1 MTSVQRF
8 IANDRNAVAGAVLT
22 ASVVK
27 AARAV
32 RQVSTTRAGNGRA
45 VLAGDYV
52 GHADTDIELEVIA
65 GGTTQRASAP
75 SFAGVGSG
83 ALSVVAVDSGATAQT
98 LTFTLA
104 DLGTETTHA
113 ELAVSGI
120 SIRAQASG
128 AAGNAIRISVVPD
141 LTATATAYSLLADWP
156 ARQTTQTGEQWAMGG
171 LPLSSKGELDALSP
185 RIRFGDDLDVYRPY
199 REYKDGAW
207 RMGLSPALK
216 TDLKA
221 GTPIYAITGGY
232 DITVTDG
239 VTPEVYEDV
248 ESFHDLIVALAA
260 SSLVE
265 VVGVAAADRRP
276 GGIAVVDVPLRT
288 TAWVL
293 SQTGKITLADVSAA
307 ADAPTEIVTIK
318 CSNADAI
325 GGEVW
330 TVSGTVSGN
339 IGQAITGI
347 PFTAS
352 PLAFTVPAPALTSL
366 GSGTFSSKFVPT
378 SRTDTDPGIPSVC
391 VRNFRL
397 GANATPKTITFTY
410 EERPDNDT
418 CDCNTVALS
427 GRITDACL
435 GLQGSP
441 EDAAMA
447 IDTEYL
453 NRIKLLY
460 QWREDSVRANTDYG
474 ASTTIPAVPA
484 SYRVVVNI
492 WDDVYQQNN
501 DQPQFE
507 LVSVNSWATLEDL
520 ESVVASFTDGPVPGT
535 LPHSLPHIGI
545 SISLEG
551 VAFTL
556 AATHLSPDEELTYLD
571 EWLHPLSIQVAW
583 QATAASPATTLPAYF
598 DAAEVDITLL
608 DNAIG
613 ILSGCLAEIYLSA
626 DARTDWDTLL
636 AEVQADFSLI
646 DDNPFNDVQDTG
658 KAGAIN
664 YMERYR
670 ATCDN
675 IRLTAGVLPKGSASG
690 SIAGDGCW
698 RDDESA
704 THWWV
709 DSDGIYLPIFTNQAY
724 VSVVP
729 SSGTG
734 ASADVPAG
742 APFSTK
748 EFGLYIAASCE
759 ERLKEGDQVVIKILG
774 VDGDR
779 PYSVGD
785 DAVIAV
791 VGGGPAYLSGGVTG
805 DDTLT
810 FAVSG
815 SVDGPLDPYAL
826 TALEPSY
833 IDAGIE
839 VQINRGGIPFALGDT
854 FTLGIE
860 TGQFRWRRD
869 GGAWSTAADIEDGAL
884 ALADGL
890 TVEFVPGAAPSFLDG
905 DAWIFSARQPYA
917 PANLQTPDA
926 AVWAWSGTGANIIIN
941 LGAETDIS
949 ALALARYSLPT
960 GATVLIEGGDGS
972 TWPKSQSMDVSGA
985 VSVAMLADIWSVTH
999 LRLTV
1004 ASATGGSIGW
1014 LWAGLPLATTY
1025 SAARCRM
1032 ARSYAIQRGG
1042 SINPSSQFL
1051 GAGQAGEIAWDADSS
1066 PLLQSDLDAVLAMLD
1081 HMQRQAEP
1089 MILVP
1094 HFLHASES
1102 GLVRVETDSIDPQ
1115 EYFQLQPDNSAHR
1128 IISLDLELRAVHQ

>member
-8 IANDRNAVAGAVLT
+8 IANNRNAVANATLT
-22 ASVVK
+22 ASAVK

-45 VLAGDYV
+45 VLAGDYI
-52 GHADTDIELEVIA
+52 GHADTEIDIEVIA

-83 ALSVVAVDSGATAQT
+83 ALSVVGVDPGATAQT

-128 AAGNAIRISVVPD
+128 AAGNSIRISVVPD

-156 ARQTTQTGEQWAMGG
+156 ASQTTQTGEQWAMGG

-207 RMGLSPALK
+207 QMGLSPALK
-216 TDLKA
+216 RDIKA
-221 GTPIYAITGGY
+221 GTPVWAVTGGY

-260 SSLVE
+260 SALVE

-293 SQTGKITLADVSAA
+293 SQTGKVTLQDVA
-307 ADAPTEIVTIK
+307 ADAAAPTEIVTVACI
-318 CSNADAI
+318 NADAV
-325 GGEVW
+325 GHEVW
-330 TVSGTVSGN
+330 SVTGSVSGN
-339 IGQAITGI
+339 LGQATTGI
-347 PFTAS
+347 PFGGV
-352 PLAFTVPAPALTSL
+352 PLAFTVPAPEAGDL
-366 GSGTFSSKFVPT
+366 GTGRFSTHFTPAA
-378 SRTDTDPGIPSVC
+378 RTEADLGIPSVC
-391 VRNFRL
+391 VRQFQL
-397 GANATPKTITFTY
+397 GINAQPKTITFTY
-410 EERPDNDT
+410 EERPNDET
-418 CDCNTVALS
+418 CDCTTVALI

-435 GLQGSP
+435 GLASGGTEMALDVEYQTRLSDLYEWRADFYDGGAALGY
-441 EDAAMA
+441 DADNSALDLDVA
-447 IDTEYL
+447 DSCT
-453 NRIKLLY
+453 KLFADALSEIY
-460 QWREDSVRANTDYG
+460 SSSSART
-474 ASTTIPAVPA
+474 
-484 SYRVVVNI
+484 I
-492 WDDVYQQNN
+492 WDTA
-501 DQPQFE
+501 F
-507 LVSVNSWATLEDL
+507 TDL
-520 ESVVASFTDGPVPGT
+520 QADLAAYIAQTETTPEIGAVLPVVATVCQYVVGNTYYNATRGRRYGLVAATADATPLTGAIQMGRFSWECDPLSESHAGFVTTGADGTISVT
-535 LPHSLPHIGI
+535 IG
-545 SISLEG
+545 G
-551 VAFTL
+551 VAYVFTFRDLGAYTNTSTPGSGDGL
-556 AATHLSPDEELTYLD
+556 AIAHTPETISRKYVGRMDM
-571 EWLHPLSIQVAW
+571 AR
-583 QATAASPATTLPAYF
+583 AAA
-598 DAAEVDITLL
+598 
-608 DNAIG
+608 G
-613 ILSGCLAEIYLSA
+613 I
-626 DARTDWDTLL
+626 
-636 AEVQADFSLI
+636 V
-646 DDNPFNDVQDTG
+646 
-658 KAGAIN
+658 
-664 YMERYR
+664 
-670 ATCDN
+670 
-675 IRLTAGVLPKGSASG
+675 PKSNASG
-690 SIAGDGCW
+690 TKAGDGCW
-698 RDDESA
+698 RDDPSA

-709 DSDGIYLPIFTNQAY
+709 DDEGYYFPAFTNTAY
-724 VSVVP
+724 VS
-729 SSGTG
+729 SAQSCGSG
-734 ASADVPAG
+734 ASADIPLG
-742 APFSTK
+742 QPYSTK
-748 EFGLYIAASCE
+748 EFGMFIAASCE
-759 ERLKEGDQVVIKILG
+759 ERLKIGDKVTIKIDV
-774 VDGDR
+774 VDGNK
-779 PYSVGD
+779 PYAVGD
-785 DAVIAV
+785 DAVIATV
-791 VGGGPAYLSGGVTG
+791 AGGAAYLTGGVTG
-805 DDTLT
+805 DDTLSW
-810 FAVSG
+810 AVSG
-815 SVDGPLDPYAL
+815 SVDGPLDPYEL

-839 VQINRGGIPFALGDT
+839 VQINRGGIPFALGDA

-860 TGQFRWRRD
+860 TGQYRWRRD
-869 GGAWSTAADIEDGAL
+869 AGAWSAAADIEDGAL

-905 DAWIFSARQPYA
+905 DAWTFSARQPYA
-917 PANLQTPDA
+917 PANLKTPDA
-926 AVWAWSGTGANIIIN
+926 AVWAWSGTGANIVIA

-949 ALALARYSLPT
+949 TLALARYSLPS

-972 TWPKSQSMDVSGA
+972 TWPESQAMNVTGA
-985 VSVAMLADIWSVTH
+985 VSVAMLSEAWSVTH

-1014 LWAGLPLATTY
+1014 LWAGLPLATAY

-1042 SINPSSQFL
+1042 AINPSSQFL

-1115 EYFQLQPDNSAHR
+1115 EYFELQPDNSAHR

>member
-8 IANDRNAVAGAVLT
+8 IANNRNAVANATLT
-22 ASVVK
+22 ASAVK

-32 RQVSTTRAGNGRA
+32 RQTSTTRAGNGRA
-45 VLAGDYV
+45 VLAGDYI
-52 GHADTDIELEVIA
+52 GHADTEIDIEVIA

-83 ALSVVAVDSGATAQT
+83 ALSVVGVDPGATAQT

-128 AAGNAIRISVVPD
+128 AAGNSIRISVVPD

-156 ARQTTQTGEQWAMGG
+156 ASQTTQTGEQWAMGG

-207 RMGLSPALK
+207 QMGLSPALK
-216 TDLKA
+216 RDIKA

-239 VTPEVYEDV
+239 VTPETYEDV
-248 ESFHDLIVALAA
+248 ESFHDLIVSLAA

-293 SQTGKITLADVSAA
+293 SQTGKITLADVAAA
-307 ADAPTEIVTIK
+307 ADAPTEIVTVK

-330 TVSGTVSGN
+330 TVSGTVSGT

-366 GSGTFSSKFVPT
+366 GSGTFSSKFVPA
-378 SRTDTDPGIPSVC
+378 SRTDEDNGVPSVC

-410 EERPDNDT
+410 EERPDNAT
-418 CDCNTVALS
+418 CDCTTVALS
-427 GRITDACL
+427 GRITDTCL
-435 GLQGSP
+435 GLVST
-441 EDAAMA
+441 EAEMALDAEYQSRLETLYEWRRDFIAGNVVIA
-447 IDTEYL
+447 NSYAAKADIDFC
-453 NRIKLLY
+453 
-460 QWREDSVRANTDYG
+460 
-474 ASTTIPAVPA
+474 
-484 SYRVVVNI
+484 
-492 WDDVYQQNN
+492 
-501 DQPQFE
+501 DQ
-507 LVSVNSWATLEDL
+507 
-520 ESVVASFTDGPVPGT
+520 
-535 LPHSLPHIGI
+535 
-545 SISLEG
+545 
-551 VAFTL
+551 
-556 AATHLSPDEELTYLD
+556 
-571 EWLHPLSIQVAW
+571 
-583 QATAASPATTLPAYF
+583 
-598 DAAEVDITLL
+598 ITKVFG
-608 DNAIG
+608 DT
-613 ILSGCLAEIYLSA
+613 LAEIYSDTPARTEWDTALTAMQAALAVLEPAANSAISWMSTAAPFSRTLTVGAIFFNNVNLNYYQIDAIEVDSVSVTSHYIADLSA
-626 DARTDWDTLL
+626 GFPSQSNSVWDVTAGPAFVISNGASPLVEITL
-636 AEVQADFSLI
+636 QNIGTSISNSDIYGKTTYFADL
-646 DDNPFNDVQDTG
+646 
-658 KAGAIN
+658 AIN
-664 YMERYR
+664 Q
-670 ATCDN
+670 
-675 IRLTAGVLPKGSASG
+675 TAEFLVAQFVRQWSAHMDYVRTLGGIVPKSNAS
-690 SIAGDGCW
+690 STNAGDGCW
-698 RDDESA
+698 RDDPSA

-724 VSVVP
+724 VSAVP

-759 ERLKEGDQVVIKILG
+759 ERLKEGDQVIVKILG

-785 DAVIAV
+785 DAVIAL

-815 SVDGPLDPYAL
+815 SVDGPLPAYDL
-826 TALEPSY
+826 TALEPTY
-833 IDAGIE
+833 HDGGVE
-839 VQINRGGIPFALGDT
+839 VQINRGGIPFALGDA

-890 TVEFVPGAAPSFLDG
+890 TVEFVAGAAPSFLAD
-905 DAWIFSARQPYA
+905 DAWTFSARQPYA

>member
-52 GHADTDIELEVIA
+52 GHADTEIELEVIA

-128 AAGNAIRISVVPD
+128 AAGNSIRISVAPD

-156 ARQTTQTGEQWAMGG
+156 ASQSTQTGEQWAMGG

-199 REYKDGAW
+199 REYRDGAW
-207 RMGLSPALK
+207 RMGLSPTLK
-216 TDLKA
+216 RDIKA
-221 GTPIYAITGGY
+221 GTPVLAVSGGY

-293 SQTGKITLADVSAA
+293 SQTGKITLQDVAAA

-330 TVSGTVSGN
+330 TVSGTVSGA

-352 PLAFTVPAPALTSL
+352 PLAFTVPMPSVTDRGVGRFSTNFKPITRSAEDL
-366 GSGTFSSKFVPT
+366 GT
-378 SRTDTDPGIPSVC
+378 PSVC
-391 VRNFRL
+391 VRNMRL
-397 GANATPKTITFTY
+397 GVNARPQTITFTY
-410 EERPDNDT
+410 TERPNDDN
-418 CDCNTVALS
+418 CDCTTVALT
-427 GRITDACL
+427 GQITDACL
-435 GLQGSP
+435 GLASG
-441 EDAAMA
+441 EGDMA
-447 IDTEYL
+447 LDIEYQTRL
-453 NRIKLLY
+453 NDLY
-460 QWREDSVRANTDYG
+460 EWRAD
-474 ASTTIPAVPA
+474 
-484 SYRVVVNI
+484 
-492 WDDVYQQNN
+492 
-501 DQPQFE
+501 
-507 LVSVNSWATLEDL
+507 
-520 ESVVASFTDGPVPGT
+520 FTDGGST
-535 LPHSLPHIGI
+535 HSYDRYEAGA
-545 SISLEG
+545 E
-551 VAFTL
+551 
-556 AATHLSPDEELTYLD
+556 HL
-571 EWLHPLSIQVAW
+571 
-583 QATAASPATTLPAYF
+583 F
-598 DAAEVDITLL
+598 VDVITKLFA
-608 DNAIG
+608 DT
-613 ILSGCLAEIYLSA
+613 LAEIYANA
-626 DARTDWDTLL
+626 DARTIWDTAFADFQTDWNAYQGYDANSNPVLGVVASTCYYTIGTTYYNATKGHRYGLVSATVDSVSTTDTINLGVHGWDCVYASESDAGFVTTGLTGVVTVTAASGLVCAFTFKDLGTYTNLAATSGLNWPVTGQL
-636 AEVQADFSLI
+636 AEAYNYRYSARMDQA
-646 DDNPFNDVQDTG
+646 
-658 KAGAIN
+658 KAA
-664 YMERYR
+664 
-670 ATCDN
+670 
-675 IRLTAGVLPKGSASG
+675 AGIVPKSNASG
-690 SIAGDGCW
+690 TKAGDGCW
-698 RDDESA
+698 RDDPSA

-709 DSDGIYLPIFTNQAY
+709 DTGGYYFPAFTNTAY
-724 VSVVP
+724 VS
-729 SSGTG
+729 SAQSCGSG
-734 ASADVPAG
+734 ASADIPLG
-742 APFSTK
+742 QPYSTK
-748 EFGLYIAASCE
+748 EFGFFIAASCE
-759 ERLKEGDQVVIKILG
+759 ERLLVGDQVTITIDG

-785 DAVIAV
+785 DAVIAL

-815 SVDGPLDPYAL
+815 SVDGPLPAYAL

-833 IDAGIE
+833 HDGGAE
-839 VQINRGGIPFALGDT
+839 VQITRGGIQFALGDA

-860 TGQFRWRRD
+860 TGQYRWRRD
-869 GGAWSTAADIEDGAL
+869 GGAWSAAADIEDGAL

-890 TVEFVPGAAPSFLDG
+890 TVEFVPGAAPSFLAD
-905 DAWIFSARQPYA
+905 DAWTFSARQPYA

-926 AVWAWSGTGANIIIN
+926 AAWAWSGTGANIVIN

-949 ALALARYSLPT
+949 ALALARYSLPA

-972 TWPKSQSMDVSGA
+972 TWLESQSMDVSGA
-985 VSVAMLADIWSVTH
+985 VSVAMLSEAWSVSH

-1004 ASATGGSIGW
+1004 ASASGGSIGW

-1042 SINPSSQFL
+1042 AINPSSQFL

-1115 EYFQLQPDNSAHR
+1115 EYFELQPDNSAHR